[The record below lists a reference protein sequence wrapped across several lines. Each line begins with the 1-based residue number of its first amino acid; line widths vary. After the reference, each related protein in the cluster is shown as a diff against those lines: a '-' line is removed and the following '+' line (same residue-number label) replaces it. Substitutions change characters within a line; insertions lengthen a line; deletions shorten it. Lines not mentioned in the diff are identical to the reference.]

1 MGYKKKTGYLGNP
14 NLKEVGTSI
23 EFTKEQ
29 VEEYIKCSNDPVYFI
44 KKYIKI
50 VTLDKGLEPFE
61 LYDYQEDIVN
71 KIQNNRY
78 VIAKLPRQ
86 TGKSTTTVAWMVHYL
101 LFNQNVNIAI
111 LANKLKTAT
120 EIMKRLKEAYEYLP
134 KWLQQ
139 GVVEWNKTSIS
150 LENGSRVMASATS
163 ASAVRG
169 GSYNVIF
176 LDEFAHVPPNVADEF
191 FSSVYPTITSGQT
204 TKVIIV
210 STPNGL
216 NMFYSLWQGANKKP
230 GQEGRNEYVP
240 IEVHWTQVPLYPG
253 GPLRDHKW
261 KERTI
266 KQLGGGSGGQQKFQ
280 SEYDCDFIG
289 SSNTLI
295 SSSKLHVLSAKTP
308 LGVTKEGL
316 WIYEEPKDNRIYVMT
331 VDTSRGQGKDYSAI
345 VMFDITEAPY
355 KIVAKYRN
363 NIISPMLL
371 PTVIASLGKKY
382 KDAYVLVEVNDIGG
396 QVADILHYDLE
407 YDNILMSMN
416 KGRSGMV
423 LNGGFG
429 KGESLFGVRTTATV
443 KKLGCSILK
452 SLIEQD
458 KLIIEDED
466 TIKELLSF
474 VAKYNS
480 FAADEGHTDDLVM
493 CLVLFAWLTKQGYFK
508 ELTNID
514 IRKELFEGEIKKIE
528 EDDWFSF
535 GFISN
540 VDTDSDDPT
549 TKDGE
554 SWSKV

>member
-1 MGYKKKTGYLGNP
+1 MGYKKKSGYLGNP
-14 NLKEVGTSI
+14 NLKEIATPI

-29 VEEYIKCSNDPVYFI
+29 VEEYIKCSQDPVYFI
-44 KKYIKI
+44 KRYVKI

-61 LYDYQEDIVN
+61 LYDYQEDIVE

-86 TGKSTTTVAWMVHYL
+86 TGKTTTIVAWLVHYV
-101 LFNQNVNIAI
+101 LFNQNVNVAI

-139 GVVEWNKTSIS
+139 GVVEWNKTSIA

-191 FSSVYPTITSGQT
+191 FTSVYPTITSGQT
-204 TKVIIV
+204 TKVLIV

-216 NMFYSLWQGANKKP
+216 NMFYNLWQGATKTS
-230 GQEGRNEYVP
+230 GQDGKNEYVP
-240 IEVHWTQVPLYPG
+240 IEVHWSQVPLYPG

-261 KERTI
+261 KQRTI
-266 KQLGGGSGGQQKFQ
+266 KQLGGGSGGEHKFQ

-295 SSSKLHVLSAKTP
+295 SSAKLHILSAKDP
-308 LGVTKEGL
+308 QYRTKEGL
-316 WIYEEPKDNRIYVMT
+316 TVYEEPKQNRTYVMT
-331 VDTSRGQGKDYSAI
+331 VDTSRGQGNDYSAA
-345 VMFDITEAPY
+345 VMFDITDAPY
-355 KIVAKYRN
+355 RIVAKYRN

-371 PTVIASLGKKY
+371 PTIIATFGKKY
-382 KDAYVLVEVNDIGG
+382 NNAYVLVEVNDIGG
-396 QVADILHYDLE
+396 QVVDILHYDLE
-407 YDNILMSMN
+407 YDNILMSTN

-429 KGESLFGVRTTATV
+429 KGESLFGVRTTVTV

-452 SLIEQD
+452 SLVEQD
-458 KLIIEDED
+458 KLIIEDEE
-466 TIKELLSF
+466 IINELLSF
-474 VAKYNS
+474 IAKYNT
-480 FAADEGHTDDLVM
+480 FAADDGHTDDLVM
-493 CLVLFAWLTKQGYFK
+493 CLVLFSWLTKQSYFK

-514 IRKELFEGEIKKIE
+514 IRKELFDGEIKKIE
-528 EDDWFSF
+528 DDDWFSF
-535 GFISN
+535 GFISSY
-540 VDTDSDDPT
+540 DLDQDDS
-549 TKDGE
+549 KL
-554 SWSKV
+554 

>member
-1 MGYKKKTGYLGNP
+1 MGYKKKSGYLGNP
-14 NLKEVGTSI
+14 NLKEIGTQI

-50 VTLDKGLEPFE
+50 VTLDKGLEPFQ
-61 LYDYQEDIVN
+61 LYDYQENIVET
-71 KIQNNRY
+71 IQNNRY

-86 TGKSTTTVAWMVHYL
+86 TGKTTTTVAWMVHYL
-101 LFNQNVNIAI
+101 IFNQNVNIAI
-111 LANKLKTAT
+111 LANKLKTAM

-134 KWLQQ
+134 KWLQH
-139 GVVEWNKTSIS
+139 GVVEWNKTSIQ

-169 GSYNVIF
+169 GSFNVIF

-216 NMFYSLWQGANKKP
+216 NMYYSLWQGANKKP
-230 GQEGRNEYVP
+230 GQEGKNEYVP
-240 IEVHWTQVPLYPG
+240 IEVHWSQVPLYPG
-253 GPLRDHKW
+253 GPLRDQKW
-261 KERTI
+261 KQRTI
-266 KQLGGGSGGQQKFQ
+266 KQLGGGSGGEHKFQ

-295 SSSKLHVLSAKTP
+295 SSAKLHVLSARSP
-308 LGVTKEGL
+308 LYKTKEGL
-316 WIYEEPKDNRIYVMT
+316 CIYEEPRDNRVYVMT
-331 VDTSRGQGKDYSAI
+331 VDVSRGQGNDYSAI

-355 KIVAKYRN
+355 KVVAKYRN
-363 NIISPMLL
+363 NLVSPMLL
-371 PTVIASLGKKY
+371 PTIISAFGKKY
-382 KDAYVLVEVNDIGG
+382 KDAFALIEVNDIGG

-407 YDNILMSMN
+407 YDNILMSTN

-429 KGESLFGVRTTATV
+429 KGEALFGVRTTVTV

-458 KLIIEDED
+458 KLIVEDED
-466 TIKELLSF
+466 IIKELLSF
-474 VAKYNS
+474 VAKYNT
-480 FAADEGHTDDLVM
+480 FAADDGHTDDLVM
-493 CLVLFAWLTKQGYFK
+493 CLVLFGWLTKQSYFK
-508 ELTNID
+508 EITNID
-514 IRKELFEGEIKKIE
+514 IRKELFDGEIKKIE
-528 EDDWFSF
+528 DDDWFSF
-535 GFISN
+535 GFISSYDEDEN
-540 VDTDSDDPT
+540 DP
-549 TKDGE
+549 KL
-554 SWSKV
+554 

>member
-14 NLKEVGTSI
+14 NLKEIGAQI

-29 VEEYIKCSNDPVYFI
+29 IEEYIKCSNDPVYFI

-50 VTLDKGLEPFE
+50 VTLDKGLEPFQ
-61 LYDYQEDIVN
+61 LYDYQEKIVN
-71 KIQNNRY
+71 TIQDNRY

-86 TGKSTTTVAWMVHYL
+86 TGKTTTIVAWLVHYIV
-101 LFNQNVNIAI
+101 FNQNVNVAI

-139 GVVEWNKTSIS
+139 GVIEWNKTSIA
-150 LENGSRVMASATS
+150 LENGSRAMASATS

-176 LDEFAHVPPNVADEF
+176 LDEFAHVPSNVADEF

-204 TKVIIV
+204 TKVLIV

-216 NMFYSLWQGANKKP
+216 NMFYSLWQGANRAP
-230 GQEGRNEYVP
+230 GESGKNEYAPV
-240 IEVHWTQVPLYPG
+240 EVHWSQVPLYPG

-261 KERTI
+261 KEKTI
-266 KQLGGGSGGQQKFQ
+266 KQLGGGSGGEQKFR

-295 SSSKLHVLSAKTP
+295 SSSKLHVLFPKQP
-308 LGVTKEGL
+308 LRVTKEGL
-316 WIYEEPKDNRIYVMT
+316 WIYEEPKDNRVYVMT
-331 VDTSRGQGKDYSAI
+331 VDTSRGQGNDYSAI
-345 VMFDITEAPY
+345 LVFDITDAPY
-355 KIVAKYRN
+355 RIVAKYRN

-371 PTVIASLGKKY
+371 PTVISALGRKY

-396 QVADILHYDLE
+396 QVADILHHDLE
-407 YDNILMSMN
+407 YDNILMSTN

-429 KGESLFGVRTTATV
+429 KGEALFGVRTTVTV

-452 SLIEQD
+452 SLVEQD
-458 KLIIEDED
+458 KLIVEDED

-474 VAKYNS
+474 IAKYNT
-480 FAADEGHTDDLVM
+480 FAADDGHTDDLVM
-493 CLVLFAWLTKQGYFK
+493 CLVLFSWLTKQSYFK
-508 ELTNID
+508 EITNID
-514 IRKELFEGEIKKIE
+514 IRKELFDGEIKKIE

-535 GFISN
+535 GFI
-540 VDTDSDDPT
+540 TTQDDEDDA
-549 TKDGE
+549 KL
-554 SWSKV
+554 